1 MDTFTLNQLGT
12 LIQALRYYET
22 HLEIKLE
29 DMSDD
34 VEAYGITADEM
45 VYVKDLLPKVGEMH
59 AQKYKEKF
67 GELPE

>member
-1 MDTFTLNQLGT
+1 MDTFTLNQLVT

-34 VEAYGITADEM
+34 DEAYGITADEM
-45 VYVKDLLPKVGEMH
+45 VYVKDLLPKVEEMH